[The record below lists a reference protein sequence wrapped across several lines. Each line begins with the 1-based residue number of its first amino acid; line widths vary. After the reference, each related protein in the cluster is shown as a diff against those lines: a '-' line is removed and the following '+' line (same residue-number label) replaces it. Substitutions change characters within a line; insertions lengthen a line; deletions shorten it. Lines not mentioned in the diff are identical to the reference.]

1 VKGDFPNMAKKIRNL
16 LLLGA
21 AVGAAAAGTY
31 YYLQKKDADYFDED
45 DDEEDFDLFEDED
58 DLDSR
63 DSKSS
68 RNYVPLHFDGAAD
81 SSKEETSEADTPSEE
96 ASPKQNVTLES
107 MDSVEEFYD
116 DDEDEEEID
125 DTTPVDNE

>member
-1 VKGDFPNMAKKIRNL
+1 MAKKIRNL

-58 DLDSR
+58 ELDSR

-68 RNYVPLHFDGAAD
+68 RNYVPLHSLGLPIAAKKRLLKQTRLQRKLPQ
-81 SSKEETSEADTPSEE
+81 SKMLHWKAWIP
-96 ASPKQNVTLES
+96 
-107 MDSVEEFYD
+107 
-116 DDEDEEEID
+116 
-125 DTTPVDNE
+125 

>member
-1 VKGDFPNMAKKIRNL
+1 MAKKIRNL

-21 AVGAAAAGTY
+21 AVGAAA
-31 YYLQKKDADYFDED
+31 DED
-45 DDEEDFDLFEDED
+45 DDEEDFDLFED

-81 SSKEETSEADTPSEE
+81 SSKEETSEADAPSEE

>member
-1 VKGDFPNMAKKIRNL
+1 MAKKIRNL

-45 DDEEDFDLFEDED
+45 DDTDDFDLFEDED
-58 DLDSR
+58 DLASH

-68 RNYVPLHFDGAAD
+68 RNYVPLHFDGTAD
-81 SSKEETSEADTPSEE
+81 ADKEETSEAKSLSEE
-96 ASPKQNVTLES
+96 ASPEQNVTLES
-107 MDSVEEFYD
+107 MDSVEEFFD
-116 DDEDEEEID
+116 DDDDEEEID
-125 DTTPVDNE
+125 DETPVDNE

>member
-1 VKGDFPNMAKKIRNL
+1 MAKKIRNL

-45 DDEEDFDLFEDED
+45 DDEEDFDLFED

-81 SSKEETSEADTPSEE
+81 SSKEETSEADAPSEE